1 MCHVTV
7 KKELSSLDLIKNFKG
22 GDTLENKHQRIGR
35 IVDARDVADA
45 ILLTYEN
52 HEAEERYICTSQAI
66 TARDLVEKLKS
77 LFPNYKYPT
86 NYTELDDY
94 RMLSSEKLQSL
105 GWKFRPLE
113 ETLIDSVKSY
123 EESGV
128 L

>member
-1 MCHVTV
+1 
-7 KKELSSLDLIKNFKG
+7 
-22 GDTLENKHQRIGR
+22 RIGR

-123 EESGV
+123 EEAGV